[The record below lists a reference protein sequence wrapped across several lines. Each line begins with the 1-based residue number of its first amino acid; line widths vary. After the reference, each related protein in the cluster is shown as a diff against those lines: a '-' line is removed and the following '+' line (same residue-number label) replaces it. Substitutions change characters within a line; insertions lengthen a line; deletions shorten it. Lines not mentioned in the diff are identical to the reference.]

1 MRKRGNAVKRPS
13 YRCDAA
19 LRFVK
24 MNRFKPLLAYLLFAF
39 SLLTASGCGVYSFTG
54 ASIQGKTVNI
64 RVLQN
69 RARNLVPSL
78 AASLTDRIRSRILS
92 QTGLAPVNTETADY
106 DLSGAITAYEV
117 TVTGVQN
124 QQQAAQ
130 NRLTITLQISFK
142 NRIDEKASFEQSF
155 TRFADFAASQTI
167 QAVEAQLIE
176 SIGGELA
183 DDIFNKAFVNW

>member
-1 MRKRGNAVKRPS
+1 MRALVLLLSVCFLAV
-13 YRCDAA
+13 
-19 LRFVK
+19 
-24 MNRFKPLLAYLLFAF
+24 
-39 SLLTASGCGVYSFTG
+39 GCGVYSFTG

-78 AASLTDRIRSRILS
+78 SASLTDRIRSRIMS

-106 DLSGAITAYEV
+106 DVSGTISSYEV

-124 QQQAAQ
+124 NQQAAQ
-130 NRLTITLQISFK
+130 NRLTISLQISFK
-142 NRIDEKASFEQSF
+142 NRVDEKASFEQGF
-155 TRFADFAASQTI
+155 TRFADFPASQTI
-167 QAVEAQLIE
+167 QAVEARLIE
-176 SIGGELA
+176 EIGAQLA

>member
-1 MRKRGNAVKRPS
+1 MRALLILLS
-13 YRCDAA
+13 YCILAA
-19 LRFVK
+19 
-24 MNRFKPLLAYLLFAF
+24 
-39 SLLTASGCGVYSFTG
+39 GCGVYSFTG

-78 AASLTDRIRSRILS
+78 SASLTDRIRSRILS
-92 QTGLAPVNTETADY
+92 QTGLAPVNIDNADY
-106 DLSGAITAYEV
+106 ELSGAITSYES

-124 QQQAAQ
+124 GQQAAQ
-130 NRLTITLQISFK
+130 NRLTISLQISFK

-155 TRFADFAASQTI
+155 TRFADFSASQTI
-167 QAVEAQLIE
+167 QAVEARLIE
-176 SIGGELA
+176 EIGAQLA